1 MMHKLFILRDAAI
14 VDAAKAFISLNWA
27 SMAKDAPMVLEISA
41 EGQKRSSSANKR
53 YWALLG
59 QIAEQA
65 WAEGK
70 QYDAE
75 AWDRYF
81 AGRLIGYRDIPDD
94 GQTELS
100 PAKLKVKAFATYV
113 DRVEEI
119 AQAELGV
126 GTEREP

>member
-1 MMHKLFILRDAAI
+1 MQKLFILRDATVAE
-14 VDAAKAFISLNWA
+14 AAKAFISLNWA

-41 EGQKRSSSANKR
+41 EGQKRSNSANRR

-65 WAEGK
+65 WVEGR
-70 QYDAE
+70 QYGAE

-81 AGRLIGYRDIPDD
+81 AGRLLGFIELPDQ
-94 GQTELS
+94 GETQWS
-100 PAKLKVKAFATYV
+100 PAKLNSNAFSAYV
-113 DRVEEI
+113 DRVEAI

-126 GTEREP
+126 GMEREP